1 MPMSTLTS
9 KYQATIPKV
18 VREALALGAGDRIEF
33 LIEPA
38 GMIQLRKAP
47 RLDAELRAIELNL
60 TPEWDSPDDDTAF
73 AEL

>member
-47 RLDAELRAIELNL
+47 RLDAELRAIELIR
-60 TPEWDSPDDDTAF
+60 PH
-73 AEL
+73 ELPVIRTGTLR